1 MTVVEITPQI
11 TSLADVPNEFW
22 VAMGIQF
29 FILVFGVWAVVKLIK
44 FASRIPNIIA
54 ARHKPSPSKTAPAA
68 DNIDDDFADIEAAM
82 KAEK

>member
-1 MTVVEITPQI
+1 MSTIEVPQVA
-11 TSLADVPNEFW
+11 TLADVPLEFW
-22 VAMGIQF
+22 IAMTIQF

-54 ARHKPSPSKTAPAA
+54 ERHKASSSETAPAA